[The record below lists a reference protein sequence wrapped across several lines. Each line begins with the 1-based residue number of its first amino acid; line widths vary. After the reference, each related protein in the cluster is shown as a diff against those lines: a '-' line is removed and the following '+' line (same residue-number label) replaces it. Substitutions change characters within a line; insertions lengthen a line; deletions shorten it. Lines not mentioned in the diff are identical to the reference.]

1 MQISVE
7 TTSELSRKLTV
18 QVPEEQIQEKIAKR
32 LQSLAHQVKIDGFR
46 PGKVPQS
53 VVKKRFG
60 LQVRE
65 EVLSDLIQTSF
76 ADAVRGEH
84 LKPAGAPEIRAHR
97 ADEGEGLEYE
107 ANFEVM
113 PEFVPMPLETLEV
126 KRFVSEVT
134 EADVDTMVLRL
145 REQRKSWHDV
155 ERPAAVGD
163 RAVISFEG
171 WLGEESFT
179 NGRVD
184 SFPVVLGSQQMIP
197 GFEDK
202 LLGAEA
208 GAKLE
213 FELEFPEDYPGE
225 KMAGKTGRFA
235 IDVVKIEESVLPEVD
250 AEFVKSFGVDDG
262 DLAVFRND
270 IRSNM
275 EREMRR
281 ALQARTKSSVMDQL
295 HARNSIVLPKVLIE
309 DELKDLLQ
317 PYHESARKRN
327 QALDEA
333 KLKEQL
339 EPVAR
344 RRVALALVLGKLID
358 AYNLAVDPAR
368 VRSTVEDLAMSY
380 EDSAEVV
387 RWYYAEKGRLREI
400 ENVVMEDQIVDLVLG
415 KANTTEERIGFHDLM
430 QAAGSA
436 APAQA

>member
-1 MQISVE
+1 MQVSVE

-18 QVPEEQIQEKIAKR
+18 QIPEDQIQEKIAKR

-53 VVKKRFG
+53 VVKKRYG
-60 LQVRE
+60 MQVRE
-65 EVLSDLIQTSF
+65 EVLSDLIQTTF
-76 ADAVRGEH
+76 ADAVRDEQ
-84 LKPAGAPEIRAHR
+84 LKPAGAPEIKAHK

-107 ANFEVM
+107 ANFEVL
-113 PEFVPMPLETLEV
+113 PEFVLMPLETLEV

-134 EADVDTMVLRL
+134 EEDVDAMIARL
-145 REQRKSWHDV
+145 REQRKTWHEV
-155 ERPAAVGD
+155 ERPAAEGD

-179 NGRVD
+179 NGQVE
-184 SFPVVLGSQQMIP
+184 SFPVVLGSRQMIP

-202 LLGAEA
+202 LLGAQA
-208 GAKLE
+208 GTKLE

-235 IDVVKIEESVLPEVD
+235 IDVAKVEESVLPEVD
-250 AEFVKSFGVDDG
+250 AEFAKSYGVEDG
-262 DLAVFRND
+262 DLTAFRND

-295 HARNSIVLPKVLIE
+295 HARNAIALPKVLIE

-317 PYHESARKRN
+317 PYRESARQRK
-327 QALDEA
+327 QMLDEA
-333 KLKEQL
+333 RLKEQL
-339 EPVAR
+339 DPVAR

-358 AYNLAVDPAR
+358 AYNLTVDPAR
-368 VRSTVEDLAMSY
+368 VRSTVEDLSMSY
-380 EDSAEVV
+380 EDSEEVV
-387 RWYYAEKGRLREI
+387 RWYYAEKGRLREV
-400 ENVVMEDQIVDLVLG
+400 ENVVMEDQIVDLVLE
-415 KANTTEERIGFHDLM
+415 KANTTEERIGFHELM
-430 QAAGSA
+430 QAAGGNP
-436 APAQA
+436 PAEA